1 MKNNKNQIENEKLL
15 SMKEL
20 SEICGFTISFVKK
33 AKREY
38 DLPFYRFGKRLI
50 RFKLS
55 EVKLW
60 MEQRKAA

>member
-1 MKNNKNQIENEKLL
+1 MGKIEKGDIEKFV
-15 SMKEL
+15 SMKDLVEEFGL
-20 SEICGFTISFVKK
+20 TLSFVKK

-38 DLPFYRFGKRLI
+38 GLPFYKIGKRLI